1 MKNLD
6 ELSGVVWHYLKTSPV
21 GPSTIEKSCIFQAQ
35 EDFKLLN
42 TFQMLIKKPILLCE
56 KNKYYLVMLMRA
68 KILI

>member
-6 ELSGVVWHYLKTSPV
+6 KLSGMVWHYLKIAPV
-21 GPSTIEKSCIFQAQ
+21 GPSPREKSCIFQVQ

-42 TFQMLIKKPILLCE
+42 TFKMLTKKYILLDQ
-56 KNKYYLVMLMRA
+56 KNKYYLVVVMRA